1 MRGAYGRRQGKRA
14 RVGGQQAVK
23 RLLAPPSLAVCAL
36 LLLTGCGASQGLR
49 GAVPDR
55 LGERSEARPQSVGA
69 EADCASRPKPF
80 AHLGTAVL
88 IPDTVKPGDS
98 VTHRI
103 VYTLCTGNDALVTG
117 RLRTRIVRGS
127 ANVLSDAVRN
137 YRLKP
142 GRWTVDSTVHVPPNA
157 PEGSYGVVVDFAG
170 NMLDLD
176 SVGPITF
183 ARAASLNV
191 RR

>member
-1 MRGAYGRRQGKRA
+1 MPGK
-14 RVGGQQAVK
+14 
-23 RLLAPPSLAVCAL
+23 P
-36 LLLTGCGASQGLR
+36 
-49 GAVPDR
+49 
-55 LGERSEARPQSVGA
+55 GERLEASPQRVQAESE
-69 EADCASRPKPF
+69 CASRPKPF
-80 AHLGTAVL
+80 AYLGTAVL
-88 IPDTVKPGDS
+88 IPDTVKPGES
-98 VTHRI
+98 VIHRI
-103 VYTLCTGNDALVTG
+103 VYTLCTGDDALVTG

-127 ANVLSDAVRN
+127 ANVLSDAVQN

-142 GRWTVDSTVHVPPNA
+142 GRWTVDSTVHVPSSA

-183 ARAASLNV
+183 VRAANLNV